1 MKETGA
7 LHMEFIQKIRALQ
20 IGKRK
25 TFRRVL
31 LVEILLMLLG
41 IVGLFGRNEVYEYP
55 SEGVTVNTGVYQ
67 DNMTIEHISLKPGL
81 YRIQLHYDTDTNMK
95 NFCIIED
102 DTVRYRMLRNSGE
115 HLYQGLLQKSDNIR
129 VTVTY
134 GGEGSYTITGLTI
147 RETNGLAVI
156 FLFGVVVL
164 SILWKLLYTY
174 VQYDR
179 EYSLSAPQ
187 KGIHFG
193 LVLLLLFSSL
203 PLLQDAML
211 SSGDLGYH
219 MLRMMGIKDGILA
232 GQFPVRIA
240 PKWQQ
245 GYGYAS
251 SIFYGETLLYV
262 GALFRLIGF
271 SYITSYRLFLLFINA
286 LTILIAYYSFRK
298 IFEDRYIGFLCTVLY
313 TLSIYRLSK
322 TFICGSLGETL
333 GILFLPLIAYGFYRV
348 FTQNIANKE
357 YRYSWIPLTIAF
369 AGLVQSHLLTGEQVG
384 AFTILLCLILIKKVF
399 RKETFCSLAK
409 TVIYSVLLSA
419 WFLVP
424 FADYMLR
431 GDFTIQHVSGRTIQH
446 RGLYLPNMLFTFFRN
461 GYNVFYADNGM
472 AESQPMGMGI
482 ALTVALLLWA
492 GMLFFR
498 KTAHLRK
505 EEKALGN
512 IAGGFAVLA
521 MCMCLSVFPWD
532 KIQSLNGITAMLVSS
547 IQFPNRFLTIATLCA
562 VLVAG
567 VVAKEI
573 RGQYET
579 HGLQLYFAGMIV
591 LTLCSSIY
599 MMDDM
604 LQTCD
609 NYRIYG
615 EEGMGSGYI
624 AGAEYLPYG
633 ADAALF
639 WTHDPYAGEMVAITD
654 YHKDGIKIEMYCQN
668 RGDKTEIVE
677 LPLLYYYGYRAYDK
691 ITGQELT
698 ITTSDNYAVC
708 VEVPAD
714 YEGTVQVTF
723 VSPWYWRVSE
733 VVSCLSLLGLIAGVA
748 MEKKRER
755 KNS

>member
-7 LHMEFIQKIRALQ
+7 LYMEFIQKIRALQ

-41 IVGLFGRNEVYEYP
+41 IVGLFGGNEVYEYP

-95 NFCIIED
+95 NFCIMED
-102 DTVRYRMLRNSGE
+102 DTVGYRMLRNSGE
-115 HLYQGLLQKSDNIR
+115 HLYQGLHETDYPLWLLQKSDNIR

-164 SILWKLLYTY
+164 SILWNLLYTY

-179 EYSLSAPQ
+179 EYSLSVPQ

-298 IFEDRYIGFLCTVLY
+298 IFEDRYIGFCVQYFILCRYIVFPR
-313 TLSIYRLSK
+313 RLSVDHW
-322 TFICGSLGETL
+322 GRPS
-333 GILFLPLIAYGFYRV
+333 
-348 FTQNIANKE
+348 E
-357 YRYSWIPLTIAF
+357 Y
-369 AGLVQSHLLTGEQVG
+369 
-384 AFTILLCLILIKKVF
+384 
-399 RKETFCSLAK
+399 
-409 TVIYSVLLSA
+409 
-419 WFLVP
+419 
-424 FADYMLR
+424 
-431 GDFTIQHVSGRTIQH
+431 
-446 RGLYLPNMLFTFFRN
+446 
-461 GYNVFYADNGM
+461 
-472 AESQPMGMGI
+472 
-482 ALTVALLLWA
+482 
-492 GMLFFR
+492 
-498 KTAHLRK
+498 
-505 EEKALGN
+505 
-512 IAGGFAVLA
+512 
-521 MCMCLSVFPWD
+521 
-532 KIQSLNGITAMLVSS
+532 SS
-547 IQFPNRFLTIATLCA
+547 CR
-562 VLVAG
+562 
-567 VVAKEI
+567 
-573 RGQYET
+573 
-579 HGLQLYFAGMIV
+579 
-591 LTLCSSIY
+591 
-599 MMDDM
+599 
-604 LQTCD
+604 
-609 NYRIYG
+609 
-615 EEGMGSGYI
+615 
-624 AGAEYLPYG
+624 
-633 ADAALF
+633 
-639 WTHDPYAGEMVAITD
+639 
-654 YHKDGIKIEMYCQN
+654 
-668 RGDKTEIVE
+668 
-677 LPLLYYYGYRAYDK
+677 
-691 ITGQELT
+691 
-698 ITTSDNYAVC
+698 
-708 VEVPAD
+708 
-714 YEGTVQVTF
+714 
-723 VSPWYWRVSE
+723 
-733 VVSCLSLLGLIAGVA
+733 
-748 MEKKRER
+748 
-755 KNS
+755 